1 MKRIVFLGLVV
12 FGILSIAAL
21 SVSLFLL
28 VNLDSLGRGRTDSA
42 PPKYLFAFYIPRTE
56 SRYFQDIIKGA
67 ELAAKE
73 YQAVLLYHSVDPL
86 DNEIQQAPFLEVNGF
101 VICPN
106 TEDPVIISKIG
117 QIQNKKNHVI
127 VINHSVRTDKPAPF
141 IGFNNFDV
149 GKKMAHIVK
158 QAEQTISHIAI
169 VYSQK
174 NPGIYADRELV
185 ELGIR
190 TELQVQGLVTLERF
204 ETSLNPLDAEA
215 LIDRLIKEYPQV
227 QQVIFTDS
235 SDTIAAAQA
244 LIDMN
249 AVGSI
254 QLVGF
259 GNDQTIREYI
269 RKGVIAASVVI
280 HPEKVGYQAVK
291 SLVEL
296 VTVGFTSATVDTGVE
311 ILEKSSL

>member
-1 MKRIVFLGLVV
+1 MKRIVFIGLAL
-12 FGILSIAAL
+12 FGILSLTAL

-28 VNLDSLGRGRTDSA
+28 VHLDSLDRGRTASV
-42 PPKYLFAFYIPRTE
+42 PPKYLFAFYLPRTE
-56 SRYFQDIIKGA
+56 SRYFKEIINGA
-67 ELAAKE
+67 ELAANE
-73 YQAVLLYHSVDPL
+73 FEAVLLYHSVDPK
-86 DNEIQQAPFLEVNGF
+86 DNEIQQAPFLEVNGY

-106 TEDPVIISKIG
+106 TEDPAIIAKIG
-117 QIQNKKNHVI
+117 QIQNKNNHII

-141 IGFNNFDV
+141 IGFNNYDV
-149 GKKMAHIVK
+149 GKKIAHIVK
-158 QAEQTISHIAI
+158 QPEQTINYIAI

-174 NPGIYADRELV
+174 NPGIFADRELV

-190 TELQVQGLVTLERF
+190 TELQVHGDFILERF

-249 AVGSI
+249 AVGRI

-259 GNDQTIREYI
+259 GNDQIIREYI
-269 RKGVIAASVVI
+269 RKGVITASVVI
-280 HPEKVGYQAVK
+280 HPEKIGYQAVK

-311 ILEKSSL
+311 ILEKNSL